1 MIKSPSFKPKKNKTR
16 KYNNDICD
24 TEMSFQD
31 CELAILRHAVDE
43 NEKHQGQKMANSE
56 EVKKIIGILEDF
68 LVEKKL
74 ICYGGTAINNILPK
88 YAQFYN
94 KDIELPDYDFFSPK
108 ALEHAKELTDIYYKK
123 GYKEVEAK
131 SGMHYG
137 TFKVFVNFIPIAD
150 ITSINPELF
159 KNLYKE
165 SISIAGIRYAS
176 PNFLRMGIYLE
187 LSRPLGDVSRWE
199 KIYKRL
205 ILLNKFYPFKT
216 DGNCR
221 SIDFQRKLDDIKNK
235 KDSQNIYY
243 IVRDSFIEQ
252 GVVFFGSYASSLYA
266 KYASPDKRLVLQKI
280 PDFDVI
286 AEDIEKC
293 SIILKER
300 LTDSGIKNVK
310 IVKHEQF
317 GEIIPEHNE
326 VMIGKDSI
334 ACVYTPIGCHNYNQI
349 EFGNKVVNVAT
360 IDTIMSFYLAFIYS
374 NEYSYSR
381 ERLLCMGKFL
391 FDIQEKNRLEQKGLL
406 ERFNMKCIGK
416 QPTLEEYRA
425 EKSRVFRELAGNKMD
440 ELYQMWFLKYVPDEL
455 KKGKESNNK
464 KSLKEDEIEADEAK
478 ETKDATIETR
488 DEEKPK
494 KKKRRKTRK
503 LFGVW

>member
-1 MIKSPSFKPKKNKTR
+1 MIEKSLTFKKIKKNKTR

-24 TEMSFQD
+24 SAMSFQD

-43 NEKHQGQKMANSE
+43 NEKHQGQKIANSE

-94 KDIELPDYDFFSPK
+94 KDAELPDYDFFSPN
-108 ALEHAKELTDIYYKK
+108 ALEHAKELTDIYYNQ

-150 ITSINPELF
+150 ITFMNPELF

-205 ILLNKFYPFKT
+205 VLLNKFYPFKT
-216 DGNCR
+216 DSNCR
-221 SIDFQRKLDDIKNK
+221 SIDFQRKMEDIKNRDESK
-235 KDSQNIYY
+235 NIYY
-243 IVRDSFIEQ
+243 IIRDSFIEQ
-252 GVVFFGSYASSLYA
+252 GVVFFGSYATSLYA
-266 KYASPDKRLVLQKI
+266 KYVSSDKKLVLQKI
-280 PDFDVI
+280 PDFDI
-286 AEDIEKC
+286 ITEDIEKC

-300 LTDSGIKNVK
+300 LADNGINNVK
-310 IVKHEQF
+310 IIKHEQF

-326 VMIGKDSI
+326 IMIGKDSVACIYSPI
-334 ACVYTPIGCHNYNQI
+334 ACHNYNQI
-349 EFGNKVVNVAT
+349 EFGNKIVNVAT
-360 IDTIMSFYLAFIYS
+360 IDTIMSFYLAFIFS
-374 NEYSYSR
+374 NEYSHSR
-381 ERLLCMGKFL
+381 ERLLCMAKFL
-391 FDIQEKNRLEQKGLL
+391 FDIQDKNRLEQKGVLQ
-406 ERFNMKCIGK
+406 RFNMKCLGK
-416 QPTLEEYRA
+416 QTTLEEYRA
-425 EKSRVFRELAGNKMD
+425 EKSRVFKELSGDKMN

-455 KKGKESNNK
+455 KKRKDKKEPEKQNAN
-464 KSLKEDEIEADEAK
+464 
-478 ETKDATIETR
+478 
-488 DEEKPK
+488 EEKQMKRK
-494 KKKRRKTRK
+494 KRKTRK
-503 LFGVW
+503 LFGIWG

>member
-1 MIKSPSFKPKKNKTR
+1 MINKSPTTFKPKKNKTK
-16 KYNNDICD
+16 KYNNEICETD
-24 TEMSFQD
+24 MTFHD

-43 NEKHQGQKMANSE
+43 NEKHQGQKMANSDE
-56 EVKKIIGILEDF
+56 IKKIIGILENF
-68 LVEKKL
+68 LIEKKL
-74 ICYGGTAINNILPK
+74 VCYGGTAINNILPK

-108 ALEHAKELTDIYYKK
+108 ALEHAKELTDIYYKN

-150 ITSINPELF
+150 ITMLNPDLF

-205 ILLNKFYPFKT
+205 VLLNKYYPFKT
-216 DGNCR
+216 EANCR
-221 SIDFQRKLDDIKNK
+221 SIDFQRKMEDVKNK
-235 KDSQNIYY
+235 QESQNIYY

-252 GVVFFGSYASSLYA
+252 GVVFFGSYATSLYA
-266 KYASPDKRLVLQKI
+266 KYTSADKKMLLQKI

-286 AEDIEKC
+286 TDDIDKC

-300 LTDSGIKNVK
+300 LTYNGIKNVK

-326 VMIGKDSI
+326 IMIGKDSI
-334 ACVYTPIGCHNYNQI
+334 ACVYTPIACHNYNQI

-374 NEYSYSR
+374 NEYSHSR
-381 ERLLCMGKFL
+381 ERLLCMAKFL
-391 FDIQEKNRLEQKGLL
+391 FEIQEKNRLDQKGILQ
-406 ERFNMKCIGK
+406 RFNMKCVGK
-416 QPTLEEYRA
+416 QTTLEEYRA
-425 EKSRVFRELAGNKMD
+425 EKSRIFKELAENKNS

-455 KKGKESNNK
+455 KKSKENKGKKEQDES
-464 KSLKEDEIEADEAK
+464 K
-478 ETKDATIETR
+478 ETNETETP
-488 DEEKPK
+488 EEKPK

-503 LFGVW
+503 MFGVW